1 MYHWSGSQLTKSIDK
16 LNQNIF
22 SKLGQKSWKLMLC
35 ESCHMDKG
43 IRFPPCP
50 VLQHCFLLQKY
61 SVILSGYSTVKPSIV
76 IIISMA
82 VFKEYEK
89 CLVIDRLFFMEGWW
103 GEVRLQLHWKPS
115 LCQTPSSSIPWPR
128 QVVLLRSQAQNMVTC
143 PVHPAVIQSGVFFP
157 FLPSTLQLSFVPE
170 VKTKEG
176 EQESLQWESHTLQ
189 SEQFVSISW
198 VSPTLSCSFLIH
210 LSDDRV
216 TFKWLPCTAGIDFSI
231 VTLVPCPRHID
242 LISWKWFLPFK
253 FFLGDVG
260 CQFIF
265 LPLL

>member
-22 SKLGQKSWKLMLC
+22 SKLGQNSWKLMLC

-50 VLQHCFLLQKY
+50 VLQHFFLLQKLFCRSN

-103 GEVRLQLHWKPS
+103 REVRLQLHWTPS

-128 QVVLLRSQAQNMVTC
+128 QVVLLWSQAQNMVTC
-143 PVHPAVIQSGVFFP
+143 PVHPAIIQTVVFF
-157 FLPSTLQLSFVPE
+157 FSLSSFHFAAV
-170 VKTKEG
+170 
-176 EQESLQWESHTLQ
+176 
-189 SEQFVSISW
+189 ICSW
-198 VSPTLSCSFLIH
+198 
-210 LSDDRV
+210 
-216 TFKWLPCTAGIDFSI
+216 G
-231 VTLVPCPRHID
+231 
-242 LISWKWFLPFK
+242 
-253 FFLGDVG
+253 
-260 CQFIF
+260 
-265 LPLL
+265 